1 MGNLKKVKIIL
12 DLHWFLVVYS
22 VMMRKLIK
30 EVREI
35 KRKLALPIKRTGSRG
50 MLVSIGFTEREKSL
64 LIEMLT
70 RRSKRDTKSDKSG
83 HIFPTKI
90 KGTRANSTQQR
101 AMELIRKGEWVI

>member
-1 MGNLKKVKIIL
+1 MI
-12 DLHWFLVVYS
+12 
-22 VMMRKLIK
+22 KLLK

-35 KRKLALPIKRTGSRG
+35 KRKLSLPIKRRGDKGS
-50 MLVSIGFTEREKSL
+50 LIPADFTERETNL

-90 KGTRANSTQQR
+90 KGSRSNSTQQR

>member
-1 MGNLKKVKIIL
+1 M
-12 DLHWFLVVYS
+12 
-22 VMMRKLIK
+22 KLLSEI
-30 EVREI
+30 REI
-35 KRKLALPIKRTGSRG
+35 RRKMSLPIKREGPQGR
-50 MLVSIGFTEREKSL
+50 LVPVDFTKRETDL

-70 RRSKRDTKSDKSG
+70 RRSKRDSKSDKSG

>member
-1 MGNLKKVKIIL
+1 MIELL
-12 DLHWFLVVYS
+12 
-22 VMMRKLIK
+22 K

-35 KRKLALPIKRTGSRG
+35 KRKLSLPIKRRGDKGS
-50 MLVSIGFTEREKSL
+50 LVPADFTERETNL

-90 KGTRANSTQQR
+90 RGTRANSTQQR

>member
-1 MGNLKKVKIIL
+1 MAKQRNVLNNMIEL
-12 DLHWFLVVYS
+12 L
-22 VMMRKLIK
+22 K

-35 KRKLALPIKRTGSRG
+35 KRKLSLPIKRKGDKGS
-50 MLVSIGFTEREKSL
+50 LVPADFTERETNI

>member
-1 MGNLKKVKIIL
+1 MI
-12 DLHWFLVVYS
+12 
-22 VMMRKLIK
+22 KLLK

-35 KRKLALPIKRTGSRG
+35 KRKLSLPIKRRGDKGS
-50 MLVSIGFTEREKSL
+50 LVPADFTERETNI

-90 KGTRANSTQQR
+90 KGTRANSTQQK

>member
-1 MGNLKKVKIIL
+1 MI
-12 DLHWFLVVYS
+12 
-22 VMMRKLIK
+22 KLLN

-35 KRKLALPIKRTGSRG
+35 KRKMFLPIKRKGDKGS
-50 MLVSIGFTEREKSL
+50 LVPADFTERETNL

-83 HIFPTKI
+83 HIFPIKI
-90 KGTRANSTQQR
+90 KGARANSTQQR

>member
-1 MGNLKKVKIIL
+1 MI
-12 DLHWFLVVYS
+12 
-22 VMMRKLIK
+22 KLLK

-35 KRKLALPIKRTGSRG
+35 KRKLSLPIKRRGDKGS
-50 MLVSIGFTEREKSL
+50 LIPADFTERETNI

-90 KGTRANSTQQR
+90 KGSRANSTQQR

>member
-1 MGNLKKVKIIL
+1 MI
-12 DLHWFLVVYS
+12 
-22 VMMRKLIK
+22 KLLK

-35 KRKLALPIKRTGSRG
+35 KRKLSLPIKRRGDKGS
-50 MLVSIGFTEREKSL
+50 LIPADFTERETNL

>member
-1 MGNLKKVKIIL
+1 MIELL
-12 DLHWFLVVYS
+12 
-22 VMMRKLIK
+22 K

-35 KRKLALPIKRTGSRG
+35 RRKMSLPIKRKGHKG
-50 MLVSIGFTEREKSL
+50 ALVPVDFTKRATDL

-101 AMELIRKGEWVI
+101 AMELIRK

>member
-1 MGNLKKVKIIL
+1 M
-12 DLHWFLVVYS
+12 
-22 VMMRKLIK
+22 KLLN

-35 KRKLALPIKRTGSRG
+35 RRKMSLPIKREGPQGR
-50 MLVSIGFTEREKSL
+50 LVPVDFTERETNL

-83 HIFPTKI
+83 HIFPIKI
-90 KGTRANSTQQR
+90 KGARANSTQQR

>member
-1 MGNLKKVKIIL
+1 M
-12 DLHWFLVVYS
+12 
-22 VMMRKLIK
+22 KLLN

-35 KRKLALPIKRTGSRG
+35 RRKMSLPTIYKGKCLISPK
-50 MLVSIGFTEREKSL
+50 FTERETNL
-64 LIEMLT
+64 MIEILT

-101 AMELIRKGEWVI
+101 AMELIRKGKWVI

>member
-1 MGNLKKVKIIL
+1 M
-12 DLHWFLVVYS
+12 
-22 VMMRKLIK
+22 KLLS

-35 KRKLALPIKRTGSRG
+35 RRKMSLPIKREGPQGR
-50 MLVSIGFTEREKSL
+50 LVPVDFTERETNL
-64 LIEMLT
+64 LIEILT

>member
-1 MGNLKKVKIIL
+1 MI
-12 DLHWFLVVYS
+12 
-22 VMMRKLIK
+22 KLLN

-35 KRKLALPIKRTGSRG
+35 KRKLSLPIKRRGDKGS
-50 MLVSIGFTEREKSL
+50 LVPADFTERETNL

-90 KGTRANSTQQR
+90 KGSRANSTQQR

>member
-1 MGNLKKVKIIL
+1 MAKQRNVLNNMIELLK
-12 DLHWFLVVYS
+12 
-22 VMMRKLIK
+22 
-30 EVREI
+30 EGREI
-35 KRKLALPIKRTGSRG
+35 KRKLSLPIKRRGDKGS
-50 MLVSIGFTEREKSL
+50 LVPVDFTERETNI

>member
-1 MGNLKKVKIIL
+1 MAKQRNVLNNMIEL
-12 DLHWFLVVYS
+12 L
-22 VMMRKLIK
+22 K

-35 KRKLALPIKRTGSRG
+35 KRKLSLLIKRRGDKGS
-50 MLVSIGFTEREKSL
+50 LVPADFTERETNL

>member
-1 MGNLKKVKIIL
+1 MAKQRNVLNNMIEL
-12 DLHWFLVVYS
+12 L
-22 VMMRKLIK
+22 K

-35 KRKLALPIKRTGSRG
+35 KRKLSLPINRRGDKGS
-50 MLVSIGFTEREKSL
+50 LVPADFTERETNL

-83 HIFPTKI
+83 HIFPIKI
-90 KGTRANSTQQR
+90 KGARANSTQQR

>member
-1 MGNLKKVKIIL
+1 MI
-12 DLHWFLVVYS
+12 
-22 VMMRKLIK
+22 KLLK

-35 KRKLALPIKRTGSRG
+35 KRKLSLPIKRRGDKGS
-50 MLVSIGFTEREKSL
+50 LVPADFTERETNI

>member
-1 MGNLKKVKIIL
+1 VIKLLNEIRKIKQKMSLPTVRESSRGKII
-12 DLHWFLVVYS
+12 S
-22 VMMRKLIK
+22 PK
-30 EVREI
+30 
-35 KRKLALPIKRTGSRG
+35 
-50 MLVSIGFTEREKSL
+50 FTERETEL
-64 LIEMLT
+64 MIEMLT

>member
-1 MGNLKKVKIIL
+1 MI
-12 DLHWFLVVYS
+12 
-22 VMMRKLIK
+22 KLLN

-35 KRKLALPIKRTGSRG
+35 KRKLSLPIERKPDTGA
-50 MLVSIGFTEREKSL
+50 LVPVYFTIRETDL

-90 KGTRANSTQQR
+90 RGTRANSTQQR

>member
-1 MGNLKKVKIIL
+1 MAKQRNVLNNMIEL
-12 DLHWFLVVYS
+12 L
-22 VMMRKLIK
+22 K

-35 KRKLALPIKRTGSRG
+35 KRKLSLPIKRRGDKGS
-50 MLVSIGFTEREKSL
+50 LVPADFTERETNI

-90 KGTRANSTQQR
+90 KGARANSTQQR
-101 AMELIRKGEWVI
+101 AMELIRKGEWII

>member
-1 MGNLKKVKIIL
+1 MI
-12 DLHWFLVVYS
+12 
-22 VMMRKLIK
+22 KLLK

-35 KRKLALPIKRTGSRG
+35 KRKLSLPIKRRGDKGS
-50 MLVSIGFTEREKSL
+50 LIPADFTERETNL

-90 KGTRANSTQQR
+90 KGSRANSTQQR

>member
-1 MGNLKKVKIIL
+1 MIELL
-12 DLHWFLVVYS
+12 
-22 VMMRKLIK
+22 K

-35 KRKLALPIKRTGSRG
+35 KRKLSLPINRRGDKGS
-50 MLVSIGFTEREKSL
+50 LVPADFTERETDL

>member
-1 MGNLKKVKIIL
+1 MI
-12 DLHWFLVVYS
+12 
-22 VMMRKLIK
+22 KLLK

-35 KRKLALPIKRTGSRG
+35 KRKMSLPPVREGSRG
-50 MLVSIGFTEREKSL
+50 RIVSPKFTERETEL
-64 LIEMLT
+64 MIEMLT

>member
-1 MGNLKKVKIIL
+1 MIELL
-12 DLHWFLVVYS
+12 
-22 VMMRKLIK
+22 K

-35 KRKLALPIKRTGSRG
+35 KRKLSLPIKRRGDKGS
-50 MLVSIGFTEREKSL
+50 LVTADFTERETNL

>member
-1 MGNLKKVKIIL
+1 MI
-12 DLHWFLVVYS
+12 
-22 VMMRKLIK
+22 KLLK

-35 KRKLALPIKRTGSRG
+35 KRKLSLPIKRRGDKGS
-50 MLVSIGFTEREKSL
+50 LVPADFTERETNL

>member
-1 MGNLKKVKIIL
+1 MI
-12 DLHWFLVVYS
+12 
-22 VMMRKLIK
+22 KLLK

-35 KRKLALPIKRTGSRG
+35 KRKLSLPIKRRGDKGS
-50 MLVSIGFTEREKSL
+50 LVPADFTERETNI

-90 KGTRANSTQQR
+90 RGTRANSTQQR

>member
-1 MGNLKKVKIIL
+1 MAKQKNVLNNMI
-12 DLHWFLVVYS
+12 
-22 VMMRKLIK
+22 KLLK

-35 KRKLALPIKRTGSRG
+35 KWKLSLPIKRKSDTGA
-50 MLVSIGFTEREKSL
+50 LVPVDFTERETNI

-90 KGTRANSTQQR
+90 KGTRADSTQQR